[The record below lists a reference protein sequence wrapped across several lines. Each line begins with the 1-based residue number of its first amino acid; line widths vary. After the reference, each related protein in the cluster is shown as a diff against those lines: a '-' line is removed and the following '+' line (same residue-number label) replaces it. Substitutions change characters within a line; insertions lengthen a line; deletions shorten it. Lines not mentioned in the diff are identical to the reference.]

1 MAAQAELSLLPA
13 RRPYTRVRIY
23 VPEACA
29 ALLVV
34 AIGTAGLIAH
44 SWPRQM
50 VESWI
55 NIHLLFGLL
64 LSGWLMIRYQRRVN
78 QLPAMLPADARVL
91 SRQLSYIV
99 YCVLY
104 GVVGLKLCI
113 GIVTSLWHG
122 GAVNFSL
129 FDESLRHGPD
139 TRVFDVRDD
148 FQLFLASGLVPLVIL
163 RVMTFRLWLR
173 LSEKTLGSKSLEQQ
187 APSPPAQSG
196 LEAVRH
202 SE

>member
-13 RRPYTRVRIY
+13 RKPYSRVRIY
-23 VPEACA
+23 APEACA

-34 AIGTAGLIAH
+34 VIGTAGLIAD

-64 LSGWLMIRYQRRVN
+64 LCGCVMIRYQRRVS
-78 QLPAMLPADARVL
+78 QSPSMLPADVRGL
-91 SRQLSYIV
+91 SRQLSRVV

-104 GVVGLKLCI
+104 GVVGLKQSI
-113 GIVTSLWHG
+113 SIVSALWHG
-122 GAVNFSL
+122 GAVDFSL

-139 TRVFDVRDD
+139 TQVFHLHDD
-148 FQLFLASGLVPLVIL
+148 FQMFLASGLVPLVIV
-163 RVMTFRLWLR
+163 RVMAFRLWMR
-173 LSEKTLGSKSLEQQ
+173 LSEKSLSSKPLERQESLD
-187 APSPPAQSG
+187 A
-196 LEAVRH
+196 
-202 SE
+202 

>member
-13 RRPYTRVRIY
+13 RKPYSRVLIY
-23 VPEACA
+23 APEACA

-34 AIGTAGLIAH
+34 VIGTAGLIAQ

-64 LSGWLMIRYQRRVN
+64 LCGWVMVRYQRRVS
-78 QLPAMLPADARVL
+78 QSPSMLPADVRVL
-91 SRQLSYIV
+91 SRQLSRIV

-104 GVVGLKLCI
+104 GVIGLRQSI
-113 GIVTSLWHG
+113 SIVSSLWHG
-122 GAVNFSL
+122 GAVDFSL

-139 TRVFDVRDD
+139 TPDFNFHDD
-148 FQLFLASGLVPLVIL
+148 FQMFLASGLVPLVII
-163 RVMTFRLWLR
+163 RVMAFRLWLR
-173 LSEKTLGSKSLEQQ
+173 LIEKSLDSE
-187 APSPPAQSG
+187 P
-196 LEAVRH
+196 LERQ
-202 SE
+202 EP